1 MHIVSEAKTLLPGQ
15 IMRELISNV
24 DHRPASRWMPN
35 PGMKMKRLLITQK
48 KIKQL
53 TVLETGMQAVG
64 DAWGVTQVEATPA
77 QNNDRG
83 EPAGG

>member
-1 MHIVSEAKTLLPGQ
+1 MDAK
-15 IMRELISNV
+15 
-24 DHRPASRWMPN
+24 SRDEDETIIN
-35 PGMKMKRLLITQK
+35 YSK
-48 KIKQL
+48 KKQL
-53 TVLETGMQAVG
+53 TVLETGRQAGMQAVG